1 MHEEIVCF
9 RCGNYYNASWNVGP
23 VEESKSSCSA
33 CGSKLKK
40 KGIVEAH
47 ISQQVNRDSQI
58 FQSSGLE
65 QSSLLGCGANYG
77 SNSTFGI
84 SSSQINNIQLP
95 NVDET
100 VSPVLEQQVSFAKTF
115 QEQLC
120 TNLQDLAISSDAI
133 LENETD
139 IGCVLLKSPISPLK
153 KPKHEPAVAFTF
165 TASSSPNKAKSHTS
179 SSSMSS
185 KHRAVLK
192 QLVFPSEEYKPQS
205 PPDLEINTSSL
216 IDAPVREMSK

>member
-1 MHEEIVCF
+1 MQCLWI
-9 RCGNYYNASWNVGP
+9 NVK
-23 VEESKSSCSA
+23 E
-33 CGSKLKK
+33 
-40 KGIVEAH
+40 KGIVKDH
-47 ISQQVNRDSQI
+47 IPQQVNKDCQI
-58 FQSSGLE
+58 FQSRGLE
-65 QSSLLGCGANYG
+65 QSSLLGSGANYR

-95 NVDET
+95 NVDES
-100 VSPVLEQQVSFAKTF
+100 VPPVVEQQVSFAETF

-120 TNLQDLAISSDAI
+120 TNLQDLAISNDAI
-133 LENETD
+133 LKNETG

-153 KPKHEPAVAFTF
+153 EPKHEPPVAFTF

-216 IDAPVREMSK
+216 IDAPIREMSK

>member
-1 MHEEIVCF
+1 M
-9 RCGNYYNASWNVGP
+9 
-23 VEESKSSCSA
+23 
-33 CGSKLKK
+33 LKK
-40 KGIVEAH
+40 KGIVEDH
-47 ISQQVNRDSQI
+47 IPQQINRDSQI

-65 QSSLLGCGANYG
+65 QSSLLGSSANYG

-100 VSPVLEQQVSFAKTF
+100 VPPVDEQQVSFAETL

-120 TNLQDLAISSDAI
+120 TNLQDLAISSNAM
-133 LENETD
+133 LENKID
-139 IGCVLLKSPISPLK
+139 IGCVLLKSPMFPLK
-153 KPKHEPAVAFTF
+153 EPKHEPPVAFTF
-165 TASSSPNKAKSHTS
+165 TASSSPNKAKSHTL

-185 KHRAVLK
+185 KHRTMLK
-192 QLVFPSEEYKPQS
+192 PLVFPSEEYKPQS

-216 IDAPVREMSK
+216 IDVPIREMSK